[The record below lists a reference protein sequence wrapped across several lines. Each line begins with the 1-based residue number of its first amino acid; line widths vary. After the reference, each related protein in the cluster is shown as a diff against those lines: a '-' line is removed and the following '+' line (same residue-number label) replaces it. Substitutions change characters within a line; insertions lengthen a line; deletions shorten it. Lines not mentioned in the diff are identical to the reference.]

1 MNSKIESLF
10 SAGDT
15 YLKEAKGMFYAQD
28 EKQGRAACNC
38 CEAVKRYIDA
48 YELALFNQ
56 LEPSKNYHVVLH
68 TIEQKDPEFKQ
79 FTEKIY
85 EVKCFSDEAKKD
97 PEVFFLYDDEINN
110 VLKIV
115 LGVRNYIARKVE
127 LGKEFM
133 KEFSE
138 NSFMAI

>member
-1 MNSKIESLF
+1 MDTKIENLF

-28 EKQGRAACNC
+28 EKQIPAACDC
-38 CEAVKRYIDA
+38 CEAIKRYLDA
-48 YELALFNQ
+48 YEISLFNQ
-56 LEPSKNYHVVLH
+56 LDPSENYHVVLH
-68 TIEQKDPEFKQ
+68 TITQKDPDFKQ
-79 FTEKIY
+79 FSDKIY
-85 EVKCFSDEAKKD
+85 QIKCFSDESKKD
-97 PEVFFLYDDEINN
+97 PESFFLYDDEIDDILKN
-110 VLKIV
+110 VLKI
-115 LGVRNYIARKVE
+115 RNYIAQKVD